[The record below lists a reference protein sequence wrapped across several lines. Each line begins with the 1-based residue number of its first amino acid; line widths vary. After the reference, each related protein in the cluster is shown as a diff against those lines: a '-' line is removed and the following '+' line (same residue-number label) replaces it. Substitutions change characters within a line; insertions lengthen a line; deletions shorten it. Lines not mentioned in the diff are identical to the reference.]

1 MAEISNQILTKKI
14 LFISHDAN
22 RAGGQIVLL
31 QLLRQLKQH
40 NLPMHLLL
48 CSDGPL
54 EDEFRELLP
63 TTRLPRLDD
72 VHFNPFLEKFLSFF
86 SLGSWVKQRV
96 LNRRWT
102 RFQSTLLSQNIG
114 LIFANTIASAAA
126 YRQLDFLSAPT
137 ILFAHELEMSIQK
150 FSDPTDMAYLMG
162 RTNHLIVVSRAV
174 ASYFQKTYQ
183 YPENQISTFQIIDTP
198 LILKNIEEGRK
209 VDIRQKMGLP
219 ANAILVG
226 GCGHAEWR
234 KGNDIFMM
242 AAQQVIK
249 HFADKPVYFVWVGMR
264 EDSELYEVQRFDAHR
279 MEMSDRIIHIGLTS
293 HVFQYLSQFDIFA
306 LTSREDPYP
315 LVVLETALAEKP
327 IVCFEKAGGAPEL
340 VEEDAGFVVP
350 YLDVFEM
357 SQRIIELINKPEL
370 RLKMGQNAK
379 RKVLERHP
387 TAQSVNNVMEII
399 NKLCA
404 SKSSNYGSS

>member
-1 MAEISNQILTKKI
+1 MKKI

-54 EDEFRELLP
+54 EDEFKEILP
-63 TTRLPRLDD
+63 TTRLPRLGDI
-72 VHFNPFLEKFLSFF
+72 HFS
-86 SLGSWVKQRV
+86 SLITKILRLLGVENRLKNRL
-96 LNRRWT
+96 LNKKWAQFRQEMAAQD
-102 RFQSTLLSQNIG
+102 FG
-114 LIFANTIASAAA
+114 LIFVNTIGSAAA
-126 YRQLDFLSAPT
+126 YRELSFLSLPT
-137 ILFAHELEMSIQK
+137 VLFAHELEMSIK
-150 FSDPTDMAYLMG
+150 KYSSALDMDYLMA
-162 RTNHLIVVSRAV
+162 RTKHLIVVSRAV
-174 ASYFQKTYQ
+174 ADYFKQTYQ
-183 YPENQISTFQIIDTP
+183 YPDSQISTFQIIDTP
-198 LILKNIEEGRK
+198 LILSKIEEGRK

-219 ANAILVG
+219 NDAILIG

-242 AAQQVIK
+242 VARQVIQ

-264 EDSELYEVQRFDAHR
+264 EDSELYEVQRFDAIR
-279 MEMSDRIIHIGLTS
+279 MEIAHRIVHVGLTPD
-293 HVFQYLSQFDIFA
+293 VFHYLSQFDVFA

-350 YLDVFEM
+350 YLDEVAM
-357 SQRIIELINKPEL
+357 SHRIIELINNQEM
-370 RLKMGQNAK
+370 RLQMGQKAK
-379 RKVLERHP
+379 QKVLERHP
-387 TAQSVNNVMEII
+387 TEKSVEKVMRIVRDLNV
-399 NKLCA
+399 
-404 SKSSNYGSS
+404 S